1 MRELAQVGSPDAA
14 GALNPALAR
23 LDRAR
28 EDLARRWLARVVETS
43 SLAEV
48 GQLETGRSVREL
60 PELLSDVLRRSD
72 RNAGGAPAGAAGE
85 QRSAARLAG
94 LRAQEPADPAQLVR
108 DVSTLQAVLLS
119 ALAETPVNGDAGS
132 VLEAADRLSES
143 LGGALATAVE
153 DLVAARSREFESM
166 ANTDAL
172 TGIYNV
178 RFMHQHVSHLVG
190 VQRRYGHP
198 FAVLLFDIDGLKRIN
213 DAFGHAVGDRALV
226 GMAQVLRTSLR
237 SIDTP
242 VRMGGDE
249 FCVLAPHQTTAGG
262 RILGERIRHGAE
274 RIEGP
279 WGQALGVSVGV
290 VSCPEHAVEPG
301 VLFELADEAMYR
313 SKASGGAV
321 AVSAGRLTSESGN
334 GVSSRNG

>member
-1 MRELAQVGSPDAA
+1 M
-14 GALNPALAR
+14 NPALAR
-23 LDRAR
+23 LEGAR
-28 EDLARRWLARVVETS
+28 EDLARRWLARVVATS
-43 SLAEV
+43 SLDEI
-48 GQLETGRSVREL
+48 GRLETGRIVREL
-60 PELLSDVLRRSD
+60 PDLISDVLRGID
-72 RNAGGAPAGAAGE
+72 REARETAAGAAGE

-94 LRAQEPADPAQLVR
+94 LRAQEPPDPAQLVR

-119 ALAETPVNGDAGS
+119 ALADAPTNGDAGS
-132 VLEAADRLSES
+132 ILDTADRLSQS

-153 DLVAARSREFESM
+153 EVVAARSREFESI

-178 RFMHQHVSHLVG
+178 RYMHQHVSHLVG

-213 DAFGHAVGDRALV
+213 DAFGHAAGDRALI
-226 GMAQVLRTSLR
+226 GMAQVLRTTVR
-237 SIDTP
+237 AIDTP

-249 FCVLAPHQTTAGG
+249 FCVLAPHQTTAGA
-262 RILGERIRHGAE
+262 RILGERISHAAE
-274 RIEGP
+274 EVEGP

-290 VSCPEHAVEPG
+290 VSCPEHAVEPQA
-301 VLFELADEAMYR
+301 LFELADEAMYR
-313 SKASGGAV
+313 SKAAGGTV
-321 AVSAGRLTSESGN
+321 AVGAGRQTSESGN